1 MMNRVIL
8 TLAVMAFTA
17 VGALAQTT
25 KPVQAKQ
32 EQKKTCYV
40 DADKNG
46 VCDKWQEKNG
56 KAECKDQGKK
66 VSKECTKESKECAKE
81 NKECAKVPKENKTAT
96 TGTPVTKKK

>member
-8 TLAVMAFTA
+8 ALAVMAFTA
-17 VGALAQTT
+17 VGALAQNT

-32 EQKKTCYV
+32 EQKKTCYI

-46 VCDKWQEKNG
+46 ICDKWQEKNG

-66 VSKECTKESKECAKE
+66 VGKECKLDSKEC
-81 NKECAKVPKENKTAT
+81 KECAKVQKENKTAT